1 MAKQKPQPVQAWI
14 SHRVATFA
22 GQHDSHIDTGEDYA
36 TITLGSIF
44 DLKPQAKS
52 KMAGNAFLAS
62 SYCFYDARSHDA
74 QRQAGSFVTLVG
86 DIDKRNLDLTDVRG
100 AVEDFAGGAAWLIY
114 SSAHSRDG
122 DRRWRIVLPLA
133 GPCAFEEWYDAQ
145 TALFTFMESHGIPMD
160 KAMSRAGQPI
170 YLPNVPNAYKD
181 GTPLRDRDGEP
192 IYYQSDHSGFEV
204 GGLDLKRGI
213 VAGGIAALRQ
223 QRLADDREREAL
235 RKAAAQRFAEK
246 QSQGGSSLIEEFNR
260 TTSVET
266 MLTLCDYKQSP
277 RNPDDWRSPQQ
288 SGDTYATRVIEGK
301 WVSLSESDAASK
313 LGHKC
318 RAGCFGD
325 AYDLYVHYKHGGDH
339 KQAYRAI
346 GQERG
351 SNVVQG
357 NFRADDQDPGW
368 QEMPSWVAS
377 EQEDPDYVNMVVPD
391 DVIADQEAGTEL
403 PGGVDP
409 QDWEGKRAPHR
420 QFIIP
425 GWVVRGAAGLLSGQ
439 EGVGK
444 SLIAQQMAT
453 CAALGIP
460 FLGMEIARVNA
471 MYVTCEDPLDELWRR
486 QESINAALGCTMSD
500 LQGRL
505 RVHSL
510 VGELGN
516 ELATFDSSGQMTPTK
531 RYNQLVASSL
541 EFGAQLTI
549 LDNAAHMFAGNE
561 NTRHDVA
568 AFLGLI
574 ERYSITING
583 AAILLAHP
591 NKAYAQGA
599 KQGNEYSGSTGWSA
613 HVRNRLFIDYAP
625 PPESGAPADPDERI
639 LRKSKANYGKR
650 GEEVTFRWH
659 EWAFVSVDD
668 IPDSKAREIAEAAQA
683 GMENERFLECLDKAT
698 EERRTVSV
706 RNAAPNYA
714 PRVFSK
720 MTIAKKMPIA
730 SFERALERLLHL
742 GIIAGEGQV
751 FKRDN
756 RSWALGIVRA
766 ERTKQ
771 CTKPAQSGAQSDA
784 QSAQDPRHSSALH
797 STPIYN
803 IYGGTPEG
811 GPPIHDEEGFFV
823 SPEYDPADAWRAS
836 DAWEPDYD

>member
-1 MAKQKPQPVQAWI
+1 MTLAAPKADSQPWMTR
-14 SHRVATFA
+14 RVTVFA
-22 GQHDSHIDTGEDYA
+22 GQHDSHIDTGEDYK
-36 TITLGSIF
+36 TITLAQIF
-44 DLKPQAKS
+44 AMQPQTKP
-52 KMAGNAFLAS
+52 KMSGNAFLPS
-62 SYCFYDARSHDA
+62 SYNSYDARSHDA
-74 QRQAGSFVTLVG
+74 QRQHGSFVTLAA
-86 DIDKRNLDLTDVRG
+86 DIDKGNLSIEQVQQ
-100 AVEDFAGGAAWLIY
+100 AVEAFAGGAAWLIY

-122 DRRWRIVLPLA
+122 DQRWRAILPLDT
-133 GPCAFEEWYDAQ
+133 PCGFEDWFDAQ
-145 TALFTFMESHGIPMD
+145 TAFFTYLDANGVPTD
-160 KAMSRAGQPI
+160 KALSRAGQPI
-170 YLPNVPNAYKD
+170 YLPNVPTAYKD
-181 GTPLRDRDGEP
+181 GSALRDAAGNP
-192 IYYQSDHSGFEV
+192 LFYKSGQAI
-204 GGLDLKRGI
+204 GQGLSLKAGA
-213 VAGGIAALRQ
+213 VAGGIAHLKQKRAADDAERETLRRAAALRF
-223 QRLADDREREAL
+223 EAA
-235 RKAAAQRFAEK
+235 KK
-246 QSQGGSSLIEEFNR
+246 QDGRSLIEVFNS
-260 TTSVET
+260 THSVET
-266 MLTLCDYKQSP
+266 MLRICDYAQSP
-277 RNPDDWRSPQQ
+277 RNPEDWRSPQQ
-288 SGDTYATRVIEGK
+288 SGETFATRIIEGK
-301 WVSLSESDAASK
+301 WVSLSESDAASG
-313 LGHKC
+313 LGYKC

-339 KQAYRAI
+339 KQAYRVL
-346 GQERG
+346 GEEQRG

-357 NFRADDQDPGW
+357 NFRGDDQDPGW
-368 QEMPSWVAS
+368 QEMPEWLQPDD
-377 EQEDPDYVNMVVPD
+377 EPDYDNMVVPD
-391 DVIADQEAGTEL
+391 DIVAEQEAGPEL

-409 QDWEGKRAPHR
+409 HDWEGKRAPHR

-425 GWVVRGAAGLLSGQ
+425 GWIVRGAAGLLSGQ

-516 ELATFDSSGQMTPTK
+516 ELATFDSSGKMTPSI

-541 EFGAQLTI
+541 QFGAQLTI

-561 NTRHDVA
+561 NARHDVA

-625 PPESGAPADPDERI
+625 PPESGAAADPDERI
-639 LRKSKANYGKR
+639 LRKSKANYGKK

-659 EWAFVSVDD
+659 EWAFVGLNE
-668 IPDSKAREIAEAAQA
+668 IPDTKAREIAEAAQA
-683 GMENERFLECLDKAT
+683 GIENERFLECLDKAT
-698 EERRTVSV
+698 DERRTVSV

-714 PRVFSK
+714 PRVFAK
-720 MTIAKKMPIA
+720 MTVARKMSVA

-742 GIIAGEGQV
+742 GMIAGEGQV

-756 RSWALGIVRA
+756 RSWALGIVRS
-766 ERTKQ
+766 ECTKQRTKH
-771 CTKPAQSGAQSDA
+771 AQSGAQSDA
-784 QSAQDPRHSSALH
+784 QSAHDTRHSSALH
-797 STPIYN
+797 STPIYK
-803 IYGGTPEG
+803 YMGGDPEG
-811 GPPIHDEEGFFV
+811 SSPIHDEEGFFV
-823 SPEYDPADAWRAS
+823 SPDYDPADAWRAS
-836 DAWEPDYD
+836 DAWEPHYD